1 MSRREARR
9 SFKCKNRSPNAGL
22 QCGEQT
28 AHQANF
34 SHIGE
39 PKKCAADDTGN
50 STRRAERPSQSGG
63 PQDSAPRQ
71 KRGND
76 LAQHILFGALTMA
89 LDCFSR
95 GSLRGIFQATSTARP
110 DNSEQQR
117 TPSAMNCFLATLALA
132 LFASIATAKTLPYD
146 PAVVTLQG
154 TLLSGDGM
162 TPDGKKL
169 KFPAIRLA
177 EPISVPED
185 EPRDWSAEKGVVLLH
200 LALDEKNMAAFKR
213 LKGKPVK
220 VTGKLFHSDN
230 GNHQTN
236 VLIFPV
242 SITPIE

>member
-1 MSRREARR
+1 MA
-9 SFKCKNRSPNAGL
+9 K
-22 QCGEQT
+22 
-28 AHQANF
+28 
-34 SHIGE
+34 
-39 PKKCAADDTGN
+39 
-50 STRRAERPSQSGG
+50 
-63 PQDSAPRQ
+63 
-71 KRGND
+71 
-76 LAQHILFGALTMA
+76 HILFGALTMA

-95 GSLRGIFQATSTARP
+95 WPLRGIFQAMSTARP

-117 TPSAMNCFLATLALA
+117 TPSAMNRFLATLALA

-200 LALDEKNMAAFKR
+200 LALDDKNMAAFKR

-236 VLIFPV
+236 VLIFAV